1 MPGRIWYGATFTVN
15 MVFRSLLILV
25 LLLSATLLSESAFVR
40 EVQDEL
46 RKRHLFYGDIDGKV
60 TPQLKGALK
69 RYQARKGF
77 EPTGEIDA
85 PTAASLRV
93 RSAVALAAAENQ
105 PPTELQAQ
113 AQPAPGTTTVVSATG
128 VTTAGQTA
136 SASEAVSTTEA
147 AAELLARE
155 TGQTW
160 ADLPVVPEP
169 PAEAPT
175 PAELTPERVN
185 RFVETYLSDGETDD
199 IGLQAWFYSFPVDYF
214 NHGLVDQEF
223 VVKDTQAYVKRW
235 PTRKYTIVGPITFH
249 SSGREGE
256 TLIEFTIDYTVRN
269 GSRVKTGRTKNFWTV
284 RAEGEDMKII
294 AIREEHL
301 R

>member
-1 MPGRIWYGATFTVN
+1 MI
-15 MVFRSLLILV
+15 FRSICILTV
-25 LLLSATLLSESAFVR
+25 LFSATLLSESAYVR

-46 RKRHLFYGDIDGKV
+46 RKRHLFFGDIDGRV
-60 TPQLKGALK
+60 TPQLQGALK

-85 PTAASLRV
+85 PTAASLRI
-93 RSAVALAAAENQ
+93 RSAVALAAAEKEGAPQIQ
-105 PPTELQAQ
+105 PEAATATTV
-113 AQPAPGTTTVVSATG
+113 ATTTTETV
-128 VTTAGQTA
+128 TAGQAA
-136 SASEAVSTTEA
+136 SASEAASDTEA

-169 PAEAPT
+169 PAEAPS
-175 PAELTPERVN
+175 ADALTPERVN

-214 NHGLVDQEF
+214 DHGFVDQEF

-235 PTRKYTIVGPITFH
+235 PDRKYTIVGPITFN

-256 TLIEFTIDYTVRN
+256 TVIEFTIDYTVRN
-269 GSRVKTGRTKNFWTV
+269 GSRVKSGRTKNFWTV
-284 RAEGEDMKII
+284 RSQGENMKIV